1 MEGFKQR
8 KSVIFRLH
16 SYNMW
21 SQELGYWKKVGA
33 RSRSVFDWT
42 EDQRILLGPLP
53 NCSKLLVPDKFWAPS
68 KIIIFRGAEISTVL
82 LTWVRKNLSSS
93 MFWWGILRKSSIP
106 TTSNRSLP
114 GLTKEDGDSIK
125 FGPHPKVEFSMG
137 LKAHT
142 VRVSQKE
149 LYRA

>member
-1 MEGFKQR
+1 MGIG
-8 KSVIFRLH
+8 KS
-16 SYNMW
+16 W
-21 SQELGYWKKVGA
+21 SPIQKCFCLDRGSKNSIGPTAKLFEALGTG
-33 RSRSVFDWT
+33 
-42 EDQRILLGPLP
+42 QNLGPIQNYNFL
-53 NCSKLLVPDKFWAPS
+53 WAQ
-68 KIIIFRGAEISTVL
+68 ISTV

-137 LKAHT
+137 LKAHS
-142 VRVSQKE
+142 VHVSQTERYGAQCCGEASGARVPAEQHVIFRCKS
-149 LYRA
+149 